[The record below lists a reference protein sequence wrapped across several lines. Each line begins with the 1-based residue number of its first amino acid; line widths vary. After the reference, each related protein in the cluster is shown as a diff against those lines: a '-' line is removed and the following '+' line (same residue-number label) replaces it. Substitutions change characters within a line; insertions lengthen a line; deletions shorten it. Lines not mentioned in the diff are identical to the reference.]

1 MPAPP
6 LRRRVGGR
14 ARFRVPGRPPGSCP
28 RRSGCSSRRLRARV
42 PFCGLWP
49 PLRSALRLAP
59 LLRPFPRSRG
69 APGRCGA
76 SSRPF
81 ALGSRSLRAGSPV
94 PPCPAPF
101 GGSRALAPP
110 GGLLLARLA
119 PRLFVPPSP
128 PRGLG
133 LVLPPLRRRRVCV
146 FLFRL
151 VAALWAGAALLCSCA
166 RSMLHQACAC
176 CPHSRCLAWARVSP
190 PEKIDNA
197 FRERDSPQEI
207 RRAAAISAQEIFRVN

>member
-1 MPAPP
+1 MYALSAGCGSFRRRPFSASPCPP
-6 LRRRVGGR
+6 LAAARVGGR
-14 ARFRVPGRPPGSCP
+14 ARSRVPGRPPGSCP

-110 GGLLLARLA
+110 GGA
-119 PRLFVPPSP
+119 P
-128 PRGLG
+128 
-133 LVLPPLRRRRVCV
+133 
-146 FLFRL
+146 
-151 VAALWAGAALLCSCA
+151 AGAACA
-166 RSMLHQACAC
+166 APFCASVAPPGVGVGAAAAAAAARLRLSVSLPGACFGVSRLAAAAAAALRAC
-176 CPHSRCLAWARVSP
+176 CSEDEGIYLN
-190 PEKIDNA
+190 K
-197 FRERDSPQEI
+197 I
-207 RRAAAISAQEIFRVN
+207 RRAVTLSAQEIFHVN